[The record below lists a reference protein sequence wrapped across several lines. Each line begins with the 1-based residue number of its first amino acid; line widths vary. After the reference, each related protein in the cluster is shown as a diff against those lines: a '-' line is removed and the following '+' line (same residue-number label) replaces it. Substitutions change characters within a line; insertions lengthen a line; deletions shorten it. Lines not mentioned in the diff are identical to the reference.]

1 MCEGYHQPSFVL
13 ITAPHLLLRQLSG
26 PFIEIDIGLP
36 QNNVGVTSAD
46 PLTRDP
52 TWLTGDQ
59 NQLHREAH
67 CQQQSEPMSYLDGRD
82 GKRNLPPSINVRV
95 ENTKNVL
102 ELFRNDQRLKTGI
115 GKGLNQQS
123 QQYNAP
129 TVVVGTAI
137 KQGGSDVFFSE
148 QKDKKRKDTQKDE
161 HATQPSAGY
170 SQVTPAFK

>member
-1 MCEGYHQPSFVL
+1 ML

-36 QNNVGVTSAD
+36 QNNMGVTSAD

-59 NQLHREAH
+59 NQPHREVH
-67 CQQQSEPMSYLDGRD
+67 CQQPSEPRSYLDGRD
-82 GKRNLPPSINVRV
+82 GECNLPPSINVRV

-102 ELFRNDQRLKTGI
+102 ELFRNDQRLKTRI
-115 GKGLNQQS
+115 GKGVK

-129 TVVVGTAI
+129 TLVVTTAI
-137 KQGGSDVFFSE
+137 KQGGSDVFFGE
-148 QKDKKRKDTQKDE
+148 QKDKKRKDTQKDG
-161 HATQPSAGY
+161 HATQP
-170 SQVTPAFK
+170 